1 VVTTARAEKVAGD
14 TVRFVTLADG
24 TALVS
29 HEDAEQ
35 HDGALRPLQEA
46 VEASVERPYRAEA
59 VRRGPDLWA
68 IAARRIELVSAPGLA
83 GEEAELVSTRDAR
96 SLHVDGQPRFGS
108 VPAFEHAG
116 EAAGP
121 EYVVRAARV
130 EGDLW
135 EVQAEAL

>member
-29 HEDAEQ
+29 REDSEQ

-46 VEASVERPYRAEA
+46 VEASVGPPYRAEA

-68 IAARRIELVSAPGLA
+68 VAARRIELASAPGLA
-83 GEEAELVSTRDAR
+83 GEEAELVSTRDGR